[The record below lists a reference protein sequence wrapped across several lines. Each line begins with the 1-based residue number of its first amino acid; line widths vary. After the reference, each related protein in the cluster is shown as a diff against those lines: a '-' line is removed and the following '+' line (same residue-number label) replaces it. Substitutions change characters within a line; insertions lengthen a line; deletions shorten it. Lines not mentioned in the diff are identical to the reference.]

1 MAIQQGQSK
10 KKPSTRQRR
19 PAASRPRM
27 VRERYAPVAR
37 SMRNPVRAPSVQ
49 TQGTSTLVRNE
60 EPMLFLSSSAT
71 SGTEVT
77 GALQLSAASS
87 ALPWLGQ
94 IGQNYGRYR
103 FRKLACWYE
112 PVCASTTPGQ
122 ITLVMVFDENDISS
136 PTSTNILQTEGNKKA
151 SVWDRTNIC
160 EYNQNRAQF
169 RWYVVK
175 TNPAATTVANI
186 SVPAW
191 LLFAAFSSD
200 VGIGLGRLMCR
211 YEVEF
216 DAAIAPAMNA

>member
-1 MAIQQGQSK
+1 MANQQGQMK
-10 KKPSTRQRR
+10 KKPGTRQRR
-19 PAASRPRM
+19 PAAARPRM
-27 VRERYAPVAR
+27 VRERNAPVAR

-60 EPMLFLSSSAT
+60 EPMAFLSSSAT

-87 ALPWLGQ
+87 ALPWLSQ
-94 IGQNYGRYR
+94 IGLNYGRYR
-103 FRKLACWYE
+103 FRKLCCWYE

-122 ITLVMVFDENDISS
+122 ITLVMVFDENDTSS

-151 SVWDRTNIC
+151 SVWDRTNLC
-160 EYNQNRAQF
+160 EYNQTRAQF
-169 RWYVVK
+169 RWYIVK
-175 TNPAATTVANI
+175 PNPTSNTVANI

-191 LLFAAFSSD
+191 LLYAAFSSD

-216 DAAIAPAMNA
+216 DSAIAPAMNA